1 MSILMHVVMHVN
13 GIANALYSDRLLPLP
28 TPTVHCPS
36 PPTTPPPSPFLPLL
50 CTQANYRLIFF
61 SLYENVRGRRVFKG
75 VFMASAYFF
84 SISVCEFL
92 GERSTWNH
100 VSRSQD
106 FESRGHFFL
115 AVFCGVTHEGLSE
128 RGTTGNLRIA
138 WPVQRMTEVY
148 I

>member
-1 MSILMHVVMHVN
+1 MLDLAFRDTPIKSGAGSGNFNCGRERDCFFLKKELVRSGNYKKNAASYGMSILMHVVMHVN

-61 SLYENVRGRRVFKG
+61 SLYENVRGPRVFKG
-75 VFMASAYFF
+75 VFMGSAYFF

-92 GERSTWNH
+92 GER
-100 VSRSQD
+100 
-106 FESRGHFFL
+106 
-115 AVFCGVTHEGLSE
+115 
-128 RGTTGNLRIA
+128 GT
-138 WPVQRMTEVY
+138 
-148 I
+148 